1 MKNEWNIETSKH
13 PAVLLANKNRHQLQ
27 RNSICSFLFHYRQRL
42 LEKQI
47 IFSATGG
54 IFNMS
59 WVFQLI
65 PPPAELNNL
74 NCFFFNL
81 YFSTLSGGS
90 RKIPPLADSFTKSN
104 FLFVDL
110 KREYRNKHNSTQD
123 RISEKWRESEILKR
137 VNTQQFYWSNIDII

>member
-13 PAVLLANKNRHQLQ
+13 PAVLLANKNRHQLR

-65 PPPAELNNL
+65 PPPAEFNNL
-74 NCFFFNL
+74 NCFFYL

-104 FLFVDL
+104 FWFVDL